1 MSKTTENSDLIFG
14 SFDSGGCHCCHQPCC
29 GEPPEIPAT
38 PSHLPESWVWLSPEC
53 KRGLQITDPRGSISE
68 WFFQAQW
75 INSFSL
81 HILRISREHIHI
93 SELLLNTIIVHLA
106 SNYSNRKIG
115 NHCKS
120 GLKELMAWTAKNSF
134 FPHFSSRH
142 DGLET
147 LLKEWGLGNWA
158 SQWGKLTKYAGHFR
172 C

>member
-1 MSKTTENSDLIFG
+1 MALSIRDNQNMSFSLNLLCPRLQRILTCSLALLTV
-14 SFDSGGCHCCHQPCC
+14 GGITAAE
-29 GEPPEIPAT
+29 EPPEIPVG
-38 PSHLPESWVWLSPEC
+38 PSPRVLGIWPWLASGC

-120 GLKELMAWTAKNSF
+120 GLKELMAWTVKNSVC
-134 FPHFSSRH
+134 PALVV
-142 DGLET
+142 DMMGLR
-147 LLKEWGLGNWA
+147 GYIG
-158 SQWGKLTKYAGHFR
+158 SGD
-172 C
+172 